1 MGSHGVQH
9 FMDTSNFNDGHEHDD
24 FALEK
29 VFKIMILDN
38 TKSQNINVNAS
49 LRYLVDKVF

>member
-29 VFKIMILDN
+29 IFKIMIWDN
-38 TKSQNINVNAS
+38 TKSQNINVNAN